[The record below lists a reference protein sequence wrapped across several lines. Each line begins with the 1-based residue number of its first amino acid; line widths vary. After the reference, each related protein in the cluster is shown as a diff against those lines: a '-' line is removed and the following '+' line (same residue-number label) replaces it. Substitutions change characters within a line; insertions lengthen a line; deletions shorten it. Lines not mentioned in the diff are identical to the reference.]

1 MKKDYFLII
10 FTLLFVNCL
19 MGQTFTWS
27 PSMAIP
33 DNGPQTCN
41 SQTVSG
47 LTGNLDCNT
56 PFGLESVCIRIN
68 HSWDSDLDI
77 YLRAPDGTII
87 ELTTDNGG
95 GGNNYG
101 VGANPTCFTMSAI
114 TNVTAGIAPFN
125 AGPYIPEGD
134 LSQINNGQNGNGV
147 WQLCITDDSGGDVG
161 TLLGWRLVFGSSPDC
176 PPPPTPQDC
185 SGGVTVCNSQSF
197 SGNSSGSGTT
207 QELNG
212 TNSGCL
218 SIEHQSSWYFFEAS
232 AAGQVAFTISPA
244 NGTDDYDFAVWGPYP
259 TGSTPS
265 SICPPTVAPLRCS
278 YAAGGGNTGLLNGSG
293 DNTEGAFGNR
303 FVEDIN
309 VNVGDVFI
317 LVVDNFSA
325 SLSPFDLNWNLTGGA
340 SLDCT
345 PLPVILTDFYG
356 NAENGFNSLHWVTEN
371 EVNNNFFRIQR
382 SENGID
388 FYDIGTVSGAGN
400 SVNKLEYSFNDYEVN
415 NDYYYRLKQVDFN
428 GKYELSNTIFIKN
441 KIINDVN
448 IFPNPSNENLFIS
461 LNNSTTDEFIWII
474 YTDVVGKSRHKEL
487 VSIQDGVNSYKLN
500 LFSNLNSGIYFVQA
514 IRENKEVIKTT
525 KIIKE

>member
-1 MKKDYFLII
+1 MLLIRHIKLII
-10 FTLLFVNCL
+10 MVMLLLSASSLLFAQPVNNL
-19 MGQTFTWS
+19 
-27 PSMAIP
+27 
-33 DNGPQTCN
+33 CN
-41 SQTVSG
+41 NATNLPCGTSN
-47 LTGNLDCNT
+47 LTGTTVNTTNL
-56 PFGLESVCIRIN
+56 S
-68 HSWDSDLDI
+68 H
-77 YLRAPDGTII
+77 GTGCTIS
-87 ELTTDNGG
+87 
-95 GGNNYG
+95 NYG
-101 VGANPTCFTMSAI
+101 VWYNFT
-114 TNVTAGIAPFN
+114 G
-125 AGPYIPEGD
+125 
-134 LSQINNGQNGNGV
+134 NGQQTTITVNPNSGYDIEMAVTSGNCGSLNNITCVDGAGTGGTETYTFTTTNGLSYYIYLAY
-147 WQLCITDDSGGDVG
+147 WSSGG
-161 TLLGWRLVFGSSPDC
+161 GSSNTSGFDISRTC
-176 PPPPTPQDC
+176 TPPPPPSPQDC
-185 SGGVTVCNSQSF
+185 NGGTTVCNSQSF

-293 DNTEGAFGNR
+293 DNTEGAGGNR

-317 LVVDNFSA
+317 LVVDNFST
-325 SLSPFDLNWNLTGGA
+325 SLSPFNLNWNLTGGA

-356 NAENGFNSLHWVTEN
+356 NTESGFNSLHWVTEN

-400 SVNKLEYSFNDYEVN
+400 STTTLEYSFNDYEVN

-428 GKYELSNTIFIKN
+428 GKYELSNSIFIKKRSLN
-441 KIINDVN
+441 NVN
-448 IFPNPSNENLFIS
+448 IFPNPSTENLFIS
-461 LNNSTTDEFIWII
+461 LNNSTNDEFIWIK
-474 YTDVVGKSRHKEL
+474 YTSIIGKEEYKEL
-487 VSIQDGVNSYKLN
+487 VPIQDGAKSYKLN
-500 LFSNLNSGIYFVQA
+500 SFTKLNSGIYFIQV
-514 IRENKEVIKTT
+514 IRENKEIIEST
-525 KIIKE
+525 KIIKK